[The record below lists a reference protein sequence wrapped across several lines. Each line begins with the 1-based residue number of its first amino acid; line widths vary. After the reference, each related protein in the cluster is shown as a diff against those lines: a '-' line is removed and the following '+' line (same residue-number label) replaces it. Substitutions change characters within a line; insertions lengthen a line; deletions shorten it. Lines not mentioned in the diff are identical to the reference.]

1 MLLCVFKR
9 CSGHFGLS
17 RKAFECSTRCCLRQP
32 KRKFCLLWLPICSP
46 STWQC
51 RSHVPK
57 CAGGYTCWLPMQN
70 FYFSTRLNWLKS
82 MLSSARLIIY
92 GSHTWGRGRG
102 SKAEVRWA
110 RTLLPHVCQGDVTC
124 RMCGRAANPPT
135 CFKVLELTKC
145 SVEDT
150 FPQNV

>member
-17 RKAFECSTRCCLRQP
+17 RKAFEWSTRCCSRQP

-46 STWQC
+46 STWQR

-57 CAGGYTCWLPMQN
+57 CAGGYTCRLPIQN
-70 FYFSTRLNWLKS
+70 FYFSIRLNRLKS

-92 GSHTWGRGRG
+92 GLHTWGRGRG
-102 SKAEVRWA
+102 SKAEVRGA